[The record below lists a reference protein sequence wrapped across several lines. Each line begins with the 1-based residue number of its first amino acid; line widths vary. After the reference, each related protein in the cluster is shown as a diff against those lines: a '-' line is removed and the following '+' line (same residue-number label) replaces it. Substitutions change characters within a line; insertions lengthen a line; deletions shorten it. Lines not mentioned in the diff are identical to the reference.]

1 MVFIE
6 IHLLLLCLYL
16 ELCIPIFKG
25 NMIWLLV
32 NINKLQCE
40 KKIYI
45 YILRGPWR
53 HDLLVAQLQFLNT
66 KYYLSSK
73 TKEANKK

>member
-25 NMIWLLV
+25 NMTWLLV

-40 KKIYI
+40 KK
-45 YILRGPWR
+45 
-53 HDLLVAQLQFLNT
+53 
-66 KYYLSSK
+66 
-73 TKEANKK
+73 KKIERAMAP

>member
-16 ELCIPIFKG
+16 KLCIPLFKG
-25 NMIWLLV
+25 NMTWLLV

-40 KKIYI
+40 KKN
-45 YILRGPWR
+45 LKFFERAMAP
-53 HDLLVAQLQFLNT
+53 
-66 KYYLSSK
+66 
-73 TKEANKK
+73 